1 MNKCYYR
8 IIWKNYPDDGTPIN
22 EQNLNKVDVAADEMD
37 NRIIS
42 LDSTKFD
49 KSEAQLLVK
58 YIEYDE
64 DTGIFKITHYNGAS
78 YTIDTLLEKLAI
90 NFDYD
95 YQNQRLIITLSDGEV
110 KYVDLSALI
119 TQYEFLNSDTVH
131 FTISADGKVKAEVKE
146 GSIQE
151 KHLRPDYLADIRV
164 ESAKAA
170 ASAVE
175 AGKSEASAAASQ
187 AESKKSEDAAKE
199 SEKSAAASAG
209 ESADSAAASLDEA
222 AKAAASAAAAKDSQD
237 AAKISETNAEASQD
251 AAEASK
257 TAAAGSAGDAEQS
270 AENAAGF
277 ATEAESFAHG
287 GTGTREGEDTDN
299 AKEYYKQ
306 AKAASER
313 LSGTIHDMGTV
324 AFADLP
330 DISIAETGDMY
341 NISNEFITDSTFKDG
356 IGLAIPAG
364 SNVYKTIDGY
374 WDVLSGV
381 RAFCDNAHLPQ
392 GNATKNEDIEG
403 PLWYLAATV
412 TVSRP
417 FTDANAVFLVTE
429 AFGSPNMGAPV
440 EGVLAVRLRLERMGT
455 WKYFA
460 ELRWEYASSNVNLND
475 YVLAVRFNEE
485 GHIIANLYI
494 RLETLASSR
503 VLTLLMEGN
512 ITGGRHMSTA
522 NGKWVVENGKIDNT
536 IGPVLPST
544 DEGWTY
550 HYSILN
556 TLKNPATMRRYHLMY
571 DGNNIPVWYKIA
583 ECKLTRAWDTTN
595 ALLAVHL
602 ISGTSFYGILEV
614 SIAAGSSVSSVSW
627 LNIEWI
633 YQSCSLGGKTWANTK
648 NYFLKTYLNG
658 DQRIVELW
666 IKQPSRNVDL
676 IVEVIGEYDEYGTLH
691 DSKVLPA
698 RWSWAEPLAGT
709 STAISQTTDP
719 TTDGNIIKYSNI
731 DAYPINNPARRIWIQ
746 TSTTATAGFPA
757 DLNDLKENGRWYIVY
772 DSSGAT
778 TPANMPPG
786 CADGFL
792 EVFLQYDGPYMKQVF
807 YRSGTIHKTD
817 FEIWYRSG
825 YSNQGWTE
833 WHKVG
838 SQISILDTEIDLDDL
853 KQVGS
858 YYLKMA
864 TKCPPAV
871 LVEHTR
877 TSMPSFVTV
886 IGNQAQGILFQ
897 TWSSSGSF
905 AIMNNN
911 EEFQFEPDEV
921 WCRSLAGG
929 TWTDWKPLGN
939 KSLYIQPDTNL
950 DNLTNKEGVWYVGSN
965 NEGRPAEALNGWVQ
979 TFTRNLV
986 YGDKLKA
993 AVQIFYDLGG
1003 MNYAGELG
1011 YPDRTGGIYKRVWTS
1026 KNGWSKW
1033 SRMIDSLYG
1042 GQIDAPLT
1050 VTGSLKA
1057 AGCMFATSGA
1067 AGWIDCIRIKITST
1081 NASFPLMFVING
1093 RAMADPIIL
1102 WVVFDAPS
1110 TPTLD
1115 PGLYRAQ
1122 QYLGNWEFKIKKTTT
1137 STWDIYWKKTNN
1149 YAGITVSAYYCAAS
1163 NYFEVSYPNTQVASD
1178 PGGTLFDIRGN
1189 SYSLKE
1195 YSSNRYMLSD
1205 YSAPGLGS
1213 SDWLWM
1219 TVWKDNGNGTVSLR
1233 AADPAT
1239 LYDKIKKIR
1248 VKSSPMSWFGGMN
1261 LDNVPISMDTNM
1273 TSGSYHPILGL
1284 KGTNGNVFNIGGYS
1298 DANADEFK
1306 INWYKSGRT
1315 TNGYDGVIGW
1325 SIKKNDSPKI
1335 VLGDPSN
1342 NNFIIVQIANANL
1355 YLNHNRNI
1363 QWLDSSSIQVSTMY
1377 YGSLGFT
1384 IISKLNMELYVGSS
1398 HSLRIRETSG
1408 SYRPILAS
1416 AFTVSSSKKLKE
1428 NASPMSA
1435 DLARKLLLYDVLEY
1449 DYING
1454 EKKCYGMYAENVEDY
1469 YPYAVIRT
1477 TDTKEIENED
1487 GTKEII
1493 EEEQLG
1499 LDYSRFVP
1507 QIIKMIQLQQE
1518 EIDTLKNEVGELRRE
1533 NESLKQ
1539 RLENLES
1546 WMEEIFAR
1554 LA

>member
-22 EQNLNKVDVAADEMD
+22 EQNLNKIDVAADEMD

-64 DTGIFKITHYNGAS
+64 DTGIFKITHYNGTS

-299 AKEYYKQ
+299 AKEYYEQ

-440 EGVLAVRLRLERMGT
+440 EGVLAVRLRLERINTG
-455 WKYFA
+455 KYFA

-648 NYFLKTYLNG
+648 NYFLKTYLKG

-666 IKQPSRNVDL
+666 IKQPSKNVDL

-807 YRSGTIHKTD
+807 YRSGTIHKND

-838 SQISILDTEIDLDDL
+838 SQISILDTTVNLDDL

-864 TKCPPAV
+864 TNCPPAV
-871 LVEHTR
+871 LVDHGVMDM
-877 TSMPSFVTV
+877 SCFVTV
-886 IGNQAQGILFQ
+886 IGNQNEGILFQ
-897 TWSSSGSF
+897 TWSSSSYYMISSS
-905 AIMNNN
+905 A
-911 EEFQFEPDEV
+911 ESFQFEPNEL
-921 WCRSLAGG
+921 WCRTLQEGAG
-929 TWTDWKPLGN
+929 WTDWRPITN
-939 KSLYIQPDTNL
+939 KSLHYQNGTGSL
-950 DNLTNKEGVWYVGSN
+950 DDLTTKEGVWYVSYGTA
-965 NEGRPAEALNGWVQ
+965 GKPIGIANGWVQ
-979 TFTRNLV
+979 VFTKNLV
-986 YGDKLKA
+986 TGDNIQA
-993 AVQIFYDLGG
+993 AVQIFYNLDTTTSDQTRR
-1003 MNYAGELG
+1003 MWR
-1011 YPDRTGGIYKRVWTS
+1011 RTWTS
-1026 KNGWSKW
+1026 EDGWSPW
-1033 SRMIDSLYG
+1033 CVMIDSNG
-1042 GQIDAPLT
+1042 GTIDGNLDVRGALRAFGPMFGT
-1050 VTGSLKA
+1050 QGS
-1057 AGCMFATSGA
+1057 
-1067 AGWIDCIRIKITST
+1067 AGWINCIHIKIIST
-1081 NASFPLMFVING
+1081 NATFPLIFLING
-1093 RAMADPIIL
+1093 RAMADPIFL
-1102 WVVFDAPS
+1102 YVLFDASASS
-1110 TPTLD
+1110 TDAALV
-1115 PGLYRAQ
+1115 RAQ
-1122 QYLGNWEFKIKKTTT
+1122 EYLGNWEFQIKRT
-1137 STWDIYWKKTNN
+1137 SASNYDIYWKKTNN
-1149 YAGITVSAYYCAAS
+1149 YAGVTVSAYYCANP
-1163 NYFEVSYPNTQVASD
+1163 NYFEVSYPNTQVTTD
-1178 PGGTLFDIRGN
+1178 PAGTKFSIRGN
-1189 SYSLKE
+1189 AYSMKE
-1195 YSSNRYMLSD
+1195 YASNRYMVSD
-1205 YSAPGLGS
+1205 YSNSGLS
-1213 SDWLWM
+1213 ASEWSWM
-1219 TVWKDNGNGTVSLR
+1219 TVWKDLGNGTISLR

-1248 VKSSPMSWFGGMN
+1248 VKSSPMSWSGGMN
-1261 LDNVPISMDTNM
+1261 LNNVPISMDTNM

-1284 KGTNGNVFNIGGYS
+1284 EGINGNVFNIGGYS

-1335 VLGDPSN
+1335 VLGDPSKK
-1342 NNFIIVQIANANL
+1342 NFIIVEIPNGNL
-1355 YLNHNRNI
+1355 YLNYNRHI
-1363 QWLDSSSIQVSTMY
+1363 QWLNGTTQVAAMY

>member
-1 MNKCYYR
+1 M
-8 IIWKNYPDDGTPIN
+8 
-22 EQNLNKVDVAADEMD
+22 QSFV
-37 NRIIS
+37 
-42 LDSTKFD
+42 
-49 KSEAQLLVK
+49 
-58 YIEYDE
+58 
-64 DTGIFKITHYNGAS
+64 
-78 YTIDTLLEKLAI
+78 
-90 NFDYD
+90 
-95 YQNQRLIITLSDGEV
+95 
-110 KYVDLSALI
+110 
-119 TQYEFLNSDTVH
+119 
-131 FTISADGKVKAEVKE
+131 
-146 GSIQE
+146 GSM
-151 KHLRPDYLADIRV
+151 RV
-164 ESAKAA
+164 
-170 ASAVE
+170 
-175 AGKSEASAAASQ
+175 
-187 AESKKSEDAAKE
+187 
-199 SEKSAAASAG
+199 
-209 ESADSAAASLDEA
+209 
-222 AKAAASAAAAKDSQD
+222 
-237 AAKISETNAEASQD
+237 
-251 AAEASK
+251 
-257 TAAAGSAGDAEQS
+257 
-270 AENAAGF
+270 
-277 ATEAESFAHG
+277 
-287 GTGTREGEDTDN
+287 
-299 AKEYYKQ
+299 
-306 AKAASER
+306 
-313 LSGTIHDMGTV
+313 
-324 AFADLP
+324 
-330 DISIAETGDMY
+330 
-341 NISNEFITDSTFKDG
+341 
-356 IGLAIPAG
+356 
-364 SNVYKTIDGY
+364 
-374 WDVLSGV
+374 
-381 RAFCDNAHLPQ
+381 
-392 GNATKNEDIEG
+392 
-403 PLWYLAATV
+403 
-412 TVSRP
+412 
-417 FTDANAVFLVTE
+417 
-429 AFGSPNMGAPV
+429 
-440 EGVLAVRLRLERMGT
+440 
-455 WKYFA
+455 
-460 ELRWEYASSNVNLND
+460 
-475 YVLAVRFNEE
+475 
-485 GHIIANLYI
+485 
-494 RLETLASSR
+494 
-503 VLTLLMEGN
+503 
-512 ITGGRHMSTA
+512 A

-731 DAYPINNPARRIWIQ
+731 DAYPINNPAKRMWIQ
-746 TSTTATAGFPA
+746 TATTATTGFPD
-757 DLNDLKENGRWYIVY
+757 DLDELRENGRWYISW

-778 TPANMPPG
+778 RPANMPPG

-792 EVFLQYDGPYMKQVF
+792 EVIVQYDGPYMKQIF

-838 SQISILDTEIDLDDL
+838 SQISILDTTVNLDDL

-864 TKCPPAV
+864 TNCPPAV
-871 LVEHTR
+871 LVDHGVMDM
-877 TSMPSFVTV
+877 SCFVTV
-886 IGNQAQGILFQ
+886 IGNQNEGILFQ
-897 TWSSSGSF
+897 TWSLSAYHMISSSTESF
-905 AIMNNN
+905 L
-911 EEFQFEPDEV
+911 FEPNEL
-921 WCRSLAGG
+921 WCRTLAGG

-1003 MNYAGELG
+1003 MNSAGELG

-1137 STWDIYWKKTNN
+1137 STWDIYWRKTNN

-1178 PGGTLFDIRGN
+1178 PGGTLFNIRGN

-1248 VKSSPMSWFGGMN
+1248 VKSSPMSWSGGMN
-1261 LDNVPISMDTNM
+1261 LNNVPISMDTNM

-1284 KGTNGNVFNIGGYS
+1284 EGINGNVFNIGGYS

-1335 VLGDPSN
+1335 VLGDPSKK
-1342 NNFIIVQIANANL
+1342 NFIIVEIPNGNL
-1355 YLNHNRNI
+1355 YLNYNRNI
-1363 QWLDSSSIQVSTMY
+1363 QWLNGTTQVAAMY
-1377 YGSLGFT
+1377 YGALGFT

-1398 HSLRIRETSG
+1398 HSLHIRETSG

-1507 QIIKMIQLQQE
+1507 QMIKMIQLQQE
-1518 EIDTLKNEVGELRRE
+1518 EIDTLKNEVGELRSE

-1546 WMEEIFAR
+1546 RMEEIFAR